1 MNLAFFLE
9 LINYFKFKVR
19 EFESYKIIKIKMTR
33 LSHEDMRG
41 VGEFD
46 ERYVIKVNKENLL
59 LLKSIFTPDALKTL
73 ISELRYLKINPLPSR
88 LEVFLLNFIEC
99 AYREE
104 YEERF
109 IEKMAL
115 EVTQNNSRTLTIREI
130 EDIEKRASE
139 EYQSYRENTD
149 VIVPPNI
156 SENPNIRY
164 DLPYPDLS
172 SRMCYAGRF
181 FKINNRIYYVL
192 GSSLRQAIKRNIA
205 YDLTDLP
212 LTLFFAYV
220 VLSCIVDTTLLE
232 KTRERSCWEH
242 VFHLLLDPRL
252 QEECFKFLEI
262 SKVCKRAILDAW
274 TYLLKYYFQ
283 DDKDRI
289 LAPFKEVYSESGEKT
304 ETFLERDSVCNL
316 LEFLGVDQAASLAER
331 STSFEGIKEVIL
343 SLERVLERTPQNP

>member
-1 MNLAFFLE
+1 
-9 LINYFKFKVR
+9 
-19 EFESYKIIKIKMTR
+19 MTR

-59 LLKSIFTPDALKTL
+59 LLKSIFTPDALEAL
-73 ISELRYLKINPLPSR
+73 IKELRYLKINPLPSR
-88 LEVFLLNFIEC
+88 LEVFLLNFTYT

-139 EYQSYRENTD
+139 EYESYRENTD

-156 SENPNIRY
+156 SESPNIRY

-192 GSSLRQAIKRNIA
+192 GSSSRQAIKRNIA

-232 KTRERSCWEH
+232 ETRERSCWED

-252 QEECFKFLEI
+252 QEECFKLLEI